1 MTVEHPSLLEL
12 SELEDDLVPEI
23 LPSSAS
29 LSLKAPVGKLRALF
43 ARAASVTP
51 MKEVVPGTAYALLE
65 AVPASS
71 GAVAYLRLTASDG
84 EQTLSVVEDG
94 VSIKVPGSVLLPPK
108 RMLDILKLAPSENVD
123 VTVVGAT
130 ALVRAGRARW
140 TVQVPVGEISDLT
153 SLEDVG
159 NIPLAPAPV
168 KPFLMALRAARVAA
182 STSNARVSLM
192 QVRVKD
198 SSILACDGGRL
209 HKATVEGLD
218 PTIDTTIPVRVVD
231 ELIKALDSAEDPQMM
246 MGFDERYLV
255 FRIGDDAIVAQRML
269 LPFPDM
275 SQLILAPQLTN
286 TMKLVVDRQELA
298 TAILRVRVNAD
309 PDIAVVSLSTIRGVR
324 SADDWLLEVRSRD
337 RTGNTAQEV
346 VECQWEGK
354 PKVVAY
360 NHHHLTELLAVC
372 TTETLVLKLGGDT
385 KSSRMPL
392 LVEDTEAG
400 ITGIVQQVTDH
411 MA

>member
-231 ELIKALDSAEDPQMM
+231 ELIRALDSD
-246 MGFDERYLV
+246 
-255 FRIGDDAIVAQRML
+255 
-269 LPFPDM
+269 
-275 SQLILAPQLTN
+275 
-286 TMKLVVDRQELA
+286 
-298 TAILRVRVNAD
+298 
-309 PDIAVVSLSTIRGVR
+309 
-324 SADDWLLEVRSRD
+324 
-337 RTGNTAQEV
+337 
-346 VECQWEGK
+346 
-354 PKVVAY
+354 
-360 NHHHLTELLAVC
+360 
-372 TTETLVLKLGGDT
+372 GG
-385 KSSRMPL
+385 SM
-392 LVEDTEAG
+392 
-400 ITGIVQQVTDH
+400 
-411 MA
+411 